1 MPEYESKT
9 WSYDLLKL
17 LASEL
22 GVEESY
28 IDAYL
33 PMVLKTEYFVQE
45 WNEKMDL
52 VQPFLVNLAHFDKV
66 KIYVQLLMFLIVNRY
81 YDSRGRVLIRNL
93 RYCFGLT
100 TEQYIAMEVHL
111 SKSLLDYQ
119 NALSHK
125 ADGKDKKSKY
135 MRYAKIGVAAV
146 GAGAVLALTGGLAA
160 PAIAGAML
168 VMGSSAGAAAAS
180 VTVMATVFGSAGAGL
195 TGYKMMKRTKGI
207 QEFEFEQYDSQG
219 QVAVMIMISGWLESE
234 EDYKRSFGILP
245 KEMTFRERLFRY
257 YQLYCPERIA
267 TIDEEVEIYEEC
279 PERLFGKLEKMFGKD
294 PLNNDNLLPPAYNPD
309 TSSAS
314 AEEATLRM
322 LQFIESCIEG
332 TAVIDREDGLQAT
345 VSITDPSNTVTSS
358 KENVAEVNARSD
370 PESKVAVESLNAT
383 ALREMTL
390 DSLAELGG
398 GTDNAVSTGTSTAE
412 GSEGGEQVPADLV
425 HLFDSHYWNWRELKI
440 APLYEL
446 YLLRWEVKL
455 QQDLGHSIIDLLKS
469 LSSAAVQNVL
479 AYTVFTALASAVM
492 WPVLL
497 VR

>member
-1 MPEYESKT
+1 MNVSQIQSSSTTCSVCCELFYHRNIVIAYTTVKMFTNWSITEKTSLFVVSTINLPLEIAVPEYESKT

-100 TEQYIAMEVHL
+100 AEQYIAMEVHL

-207 QEFEFEQYDSQG
+207 QEFEFEQYDSQ
-219 QVAVMIMISGWLESE
+219 V
-234 EDYKRSFGILP
+234 
-245 KEMTFRERLFRY
+245 
-257 YQLYCPERIA
+257 
-267 TIDEEVEIYEEC
+267 
-279 PERLFGKLEKMFGKD
+279 
-294 PLNNDNLLPPAYNPD
+294 
-309 TSSAS
+309 
-314 AEEATLRM
+314 
-322 LQFIESCIEG
+322 SCI
-332 TAVIDREDGLQAT
+332 AVT
-345 VSITDPSNTVTSS
+345 
-358 KENVAEVNARSD
+358 
-370 PESKVAVESLNAT
+370 
-383 ALREMTL
+383 
-390 DSLAELGG
+390 
-398 GTDNAVSTGTSTAE
+398 
-412 GSEGGEQVPADLV
+412 
-425 HLFDSHYWNWRELKI
+425 
-440 APLYEL
+440 
-446 YLLRWEVKL
+446 
-455 QQDLGHSIIDLLKS
+455 
-469 LSSAAVQNVL
+469 
-479 AYTVFTALASAVM
+479 
-492 WPVLL
+492 
-497 VR
+497 